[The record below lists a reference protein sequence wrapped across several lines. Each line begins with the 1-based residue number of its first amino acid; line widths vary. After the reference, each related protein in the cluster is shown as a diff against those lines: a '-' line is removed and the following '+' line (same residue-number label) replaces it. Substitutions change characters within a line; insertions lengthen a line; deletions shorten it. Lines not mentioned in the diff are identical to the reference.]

1 MAKTKSVKS
10 AGRFGPRYGATLR
23 KRLLA
28 IEQKSEKGLR
38 CPKCKSVDKLVR
50 VAAGIWDCR
59 ACGVRFAGGAFVPQT
74 TLGKTLS
81 PDELKLK

>member
-28 IEQKSEKGLR
+28 IEQKSERGLR
-38 CPKCKSVDKLVR
+38 CPKCKSTDKLVR
-50 VAAGIWDCR
+50 AAAGIWDCR

-74 TLGKTLS
+74 TLGKTLT